1 MRLKRPSCQF
11 FHRSGR
17 REGPKRR
24 PGWCEMGQ
32 PPDNGY
38 TCEVLVG
45 WKSLTFETLTTPAVY
60 LQCFRVL
67 IWPSC
72 TAFVEA
78 GFLPHVALIWISI
91 EDVIAWNRW
100 STHWAHVLEIAPTKI
115 LNRHN
120 ISANPAKPKSTWTAT
135 SIATVVRSFA
145 EPCLEGSLGHWLRLS
160 NVWGLNCFSRA
171 MPAYSMT

>member
-32 PPDNGY
+32 PPHNGY

-45 WKSLTFETLTTPAVY
+45 WKSLTFEKLTTPAAAQH
-60 LQCFRVL
+60 LL
-67 IWPSC
+67 KPD
-72 TAFVEA
+72 
-78 GFLPHVALIWISI
+78 FLLTWRLFGSQLKMLSLGI
-91 EDVIAWNRW
+91 DG
-100 STHWAHVLEIAPTKI
+100 THWAHVLEIAPTKI

-145 EPCLEGSLGHWLRLS
+145 EQCLEGWLGHWLRLS